1 MRTLLSFLL
10 LVLIIFLVGVL
21 CLMVIIGWSV
31 GVGWLLTE
39 ITAFT
44 LFEATLLVMIASI
57 VVGYGAIKILTAN
70 VSDITHSSSVPSLP
84 YPPEDEPEPIPP
96 QRFYRTE
103 AQKTNEA
110 WFRYEMANSIYWDFG
125 QDDDISSSM
134 NETELK
140 ELAIRLSEI
149 VVGTLKSQKPKAGR
163 RVRVTM
169 AQMKREMDKMGQR
182 PYDDDIMLTAVSG
195 INEMFD
201 YDDDLVAIVQE
212 QTWDEMAEDW

>member
-10 LVLIIFLVGVL
+10 LVLIILLAGVL
-21 CLMVIIGWSV
+21 CLVVIIGWSV
-31 GVGWLLTE
+31 GVGWLLTK

-44 LFEATLLVMIASI
+44 LFEATLLAMIASI

-70 VSDITHSSSVPSLP
+70 IGDITGSSSAPNF
-84 YPPEDEPEPIPP
+84 PPPLEGEPEPIPA

-110 WFRYEMANSIYWDFG
+110 WFRFEMANSIYWDF
-125 QDDDISSSM
+125 DHDEDISSSM
-134 NETELK
+134 NETEMK

-149 VVGTLKSQKPKAGR
+149 LVGALKSQKPKAGR
-163 RVRVTM
+163 RLRVTVV
-169 AQMKREMDKMGQR
+169 QMKRQMDKMGQR
-182 PYDDDIMLTAVSG
+182 PYDDDIMLTAVSS

-201 YDDDLVAIVQE
+201 YDDELVAIAQQ
-212 QTWDEMAEDW
+212 QTWGEMAEDW